1 MYSLLLESPAPRGP
15 ADFIVPKGANVEVI
29 IALARAR
36 QFTLCVCLCVCEI
49 RRPTLADHLNTAPIT
64 QGLIRCSL

>member
-36 QFTLCVCLCVCEI
+36 QFTLCVCVCVCVRLDVPLLQI
-49 RRPTLADHLNTAPIT
+49 ILT
-64 QGLIRCSL
+64 QLQLHRG